1 MPGRTDP
8 WPWCVTDGWSAGLP
22 VDGLSVCLSQVLGFL
37 LSVPVVASAV
47 PATTRVA
54 ALQAWLALGALPW
67 LKLAPRL
74 ADLGTLAYQACC
86 TTTTTTE
93 PTGGWVG
100 EQQHHHTG
108 RPPLTR
114 ERACL
119 PALLILCMCVCWGA
133 CGRRAGVWCG
143 AAERA
148 AGHPPHARLRQV
160 PPTTYHAPWAHRPR
174 SHHSSCGVLA
184 GWLWVVWVDVSGWS
198 SRCAASFWRLGPGC
212 CA

>member
-1 MPGRTDP
+1 MVHDGR
-8 WPWCVTDGWSAGLP
+8 SAGLP
-22 VDGLSVCLSQVLGFL
+22 VDGLYVCLSQVLGFL

-86 TTTTTTE
+86 TTTTTE

-119 PALLILCMCVCWGA
+119 PALFILCMCVLGCMQQTG
-133 CGRRAGVWCG
+133 WC
-143 AAERA
+143 
-148 AGHPPHARLRQV
+148 
-160 PPTTYHAPWAHRPR
+160 
-174 SHHSSCGVLA
+174 
-184 GWLWVVWVDVSGWS
+184 VVWS
-198 SRCAASFWRLGPGC
+198 C
-212 CA
+212 